1 MIGSLEGA
9 RSRLVS
15 SVGWVVI
22 RLIYCEV
29 SVLVGRYVGWW
40 MNLLNC
46 LFIAKLEDLLF
57 GRLVARS
64 AAG

>member
-1 MIGSLEGA
+1 M
-9 RSRLVS
+9 
-15 SVGWVVI
+15 
-22 RLIYCEV
+22 
-29 SVLVGRYVGWW
+29 LVGRYVGWW

-57 GRLVARS
+57 DRLVARS